1 MNSVQC
7 FDGLGSPVDF
17 QWYSISR
24 DFREY
29 LDRLKNHNSYVGR
42 AAKSVVDALDTAEP
56 LKGKDITQTP
66 GLFSDALVRIRI
78 GLEPLKLALSDYP
91 KGVEYDHLFA
101 MRDHVDACLDLL
113 GVDPNRS
120 LTEAR
125 EVTLRPDAL
134 DGLVAKTASC
144 RESVQRT
151 YSYAGSKWDGMLL
164 VYLFD
169 VNITHHSDLSSITKP
184 HRLKTF
190 MVNTA
195 KQKILIQKPTLYFV
209 WGGKDRTT
217 LCLGHVAAVKNSSG
231 KSFQAM
237 RVRHEKFN
245 SQEHENFKKG
255 MTLAEE
261 ALMRFDA
268 LELVQHRHG

>member
-1 MNSVQC
+1 MNSIQC
-7 FDGLGSPVDF
+7 FDGLGGPVTF
-17 QWYSISR
+17 HWYSISR

-29 LDRLKNHNSYVGR
+29 LDRLKNQDSYVGR
-42 AAKSVVDALDTAEP
+42 AVKSVVDALDTAEP
-56 LKGKDITQTP
+56 LKNKDITQMP

-78 GLEPLKLALSDYP
+78 GLEPLQLALSEYP

-113 GVDPNRS
+113 GVDPQRS
-120 LTEAR
+120 LREAR
-125 EVTLRPDAL
+125 DVFLRPDAL
-134 DGLVAKTASC
+134 DGLVAKTVSC

-151 YSYAGSKWDGMLL
+151 YNLPGSKWDGMLL
-164 VYLFD
+164 VYIFD

-190 MVNTA
+190 MVNTH

-209 WGGKDRTT
+209 WGDKSRTT
-217 LCLGHVAAVKNSSG
+217 LCLGHVQAVKNSSG
-231 KSFQAM
+231 KNFQNM
-237 RVRHEKFN
+237 RVRHERFN
-245 SQEHENFKKG
+245 DREHDNFKKG
-255 MTLAEE
+255 MTQAEE
-261 ALMRFDA
+261 DLMRFDS